1 VDDLVLLTSPSCFT
15 DNFTLRAELGEALR
29 LGAEL
34 TLTLGPALG
43 AALDKMLGALLGVEL
58 GEMLAPGRAFKL
70 DVELE
75 VALGARL
82 WTLLMLEDQLGVALG
97 AALGTLHLFG
107 ARLMLWKAL
116 TFGPALGAVLGD

>member
-1 VDDLVLLTSPSCFT
+1 MLRCGRSGSANIIILLYRSFH
-15 DNFTLRAELGEALR
+15 AAR

-58 GEMLAPGRAFKL
+58 GEMLALGRAFKL

-82 WTLLMLEDQLGVALG
+82 
-97 AALGTLHLFG
+97 
-107 ARLMLWKAL
+107 
-116 TFGPALGAVLGD
+116 